1 MSVKQP
7 SLRGLAAWFV
17 VLAIFLGFIFGAA
30 TPLKAG
36 AKRQDAAEQEQD
48 KKEEKKDEKK
58 KRKKACL

>member
-30 TPLKAG
+30 TPLNAG
-36 AKRQDAAEQEQD
+36 AKRQLGHGDGNTFSG
-48 KKEEKKDEKK
+48 
-58 KRKKACL
+58 